1 MRRRLR
7 ASGETAGWGTSPRPM
22 LNELYSSGI
31 LSAGEFR
38 RLELVYRL
46 RNEIA
51 HGFASPTLDAG
62 VVQFLVETARR
73 LLTESQPAKKTP

>member
-31 LSAGEFR
+31 PSAGEFR

-51 HGFASPTLDAG
+51 HGFTSRALDTG

-73 LLTESQPAKKTP
+73 LLTESQPAKKTA